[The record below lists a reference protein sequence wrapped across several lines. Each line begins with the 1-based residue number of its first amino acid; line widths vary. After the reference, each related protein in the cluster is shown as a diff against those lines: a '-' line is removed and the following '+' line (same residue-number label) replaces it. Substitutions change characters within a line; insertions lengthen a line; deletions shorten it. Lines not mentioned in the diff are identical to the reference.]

1 MEAFKKLIGKKVI
14 IRSICSSNNTIFFGT
29 LNEAELLTNCIIVEL
44 INSRKVFYYTGAR
57 SIQELA
63 SKGTSEEYNCEFSVI
78 VNKQIISNVCE
89 IIPCT
94 DIAIKSIERVK
105 ECVYTCS
112 ASTW

>member
-14 IRSICSSNNTIFFGT
+14 IRSSNNDIFFGT

-94 DIAIKSIERVK
+94 DTSIKSIERVK
-105 ECVYTCS
+105 ECGYTYS
-112 ASTW
+112 SSTW